1 MLVEATLG
9 GDRYRIVQAS
19 GGSAALERL
28 HSGNVDLILLD
39 WNMPGMSGVELAR
52 MLRADAQTRSTPII
66 MLTAYH
72 DPARRA
78 EASGLGIFAYL
89 VKPFSPLELIQ
100 TVDRA
105 LK

>member
-9 GDRYRIVQAS
+9 GSRYRIVQAS
-19 GGSAALERL
+19 DAPAAIERL
-28 HSGNVDLILLD
+28 HHEAVDLILLD
-39 WNMPGMSGVELAR
+39 WNMPGMSGLDLAR
-52 MLRADAQTRSTPII
+52 TLREDARTRSTPII

-72 DPARRA
+72 EPARRA
-78 EASGLGIFAYL
+78 EAGGLGIFAYL